1 MTGTAVDDVDIV
13 VAPASA
19 RRQQRTW
26 RRLVR
31 RPRFLIP
38 AGMLLVLV
46 AMAVVPSA
54 FAGWF
59 GHGDPRACDL
69 INSARP
75 PASGHPFGFD
85 IQGCDLYANVV
96 YGTRN
101 SLAIG
106 VLVTAGA
113 LLAAIALGTVA
124 GYFGGLIDAVISRVM
139 DIFFGFPALVGMI
152 VVLQV
157 LGDHSVWSV
166 SLVLMLFVWPS
177 YARVMRGSVLSVARL
192 EYVQAARSIGSGN
205 ARIILDHVIP
215 NAVMPVV
222 VLGTLGVAGTIAAEA
237 ALTFLGVGLKAPSIS
252 WGVQLNVAQRY
263 FATDPH
269 LLIFPSLLLAVT
281 VLTLI
286 LLGDAVRDA
295 VDPQQR
301 GLGR

>member
-1 MTGTAVDDVDIV
+1 MADPV
-13 VAPASA
+13 VNDLEVLVEPASVP
-19 RRQQRTW
+19 RRHGAWSRMA
-26 RRLVR
+26 R
-31 RPRFLIP
+31 RPRFFIP
-38 AGMLLVLV
+38 AAVLLVLI
-46 AMAVVPSA
+46 AMAVLPAA

-59 GHGDPRACDL
+59 GHGDPRACNL
-69 INSARP
+69 IDSARP
-75 PASGHPFGFD
+75 PTSGHPFGFD

-106 VLVTAGA
+106 VMVTVGA
-113 LLAAIALGTVA
+113 LVAAIALGTVA
-124 GYFGGLIDAVISRVM
+124 GYFGGIVDAVISRVM

-152 VVLQV
+152 VILQM
-157 LGDHSVWSV
+157 LGDHSVVSV

-177 YARVMRGSVLSVARL
+177 YARVMRGSVLGVANL
-192 EYVQAARSIGSGN
+192 EYVQAARSIGAGSP
-205 ARIILDHVIP
+205 RIILDHVIP

-237 ALTFLGVGLKAPSIS
+237 ALTFLGVGLEAPSIS
-252 WGVQLNVAQRY
+252 WGVQLNVAQRF

-269 LLIFPSLLLAVT
+269 LLVFPSIFLAIT

-286 LLGDAVRDA
+286 LLGDALRDA
-295 VDPQQR
+295 VDPRQR